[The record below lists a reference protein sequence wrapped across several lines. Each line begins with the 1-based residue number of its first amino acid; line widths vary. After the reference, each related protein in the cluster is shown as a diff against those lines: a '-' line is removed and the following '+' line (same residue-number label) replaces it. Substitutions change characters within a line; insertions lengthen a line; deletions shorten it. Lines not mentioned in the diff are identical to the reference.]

1 MQDKRTICERG
12 VTRAVTP
19 AVEGVGGRRAP
30 PGVPNPHS
38 LPRVKVSGFLES
50 TTPLALSQTL
60 TRTESQKAGQDSVT
74 GLGFAYGAQPST
86 TMCVYM
92 TCICDFVTLTVG
104 QCVTGRLRPGLCER
118 VAVALLAHAGS
129 WREM

>member
-1 MQDKRTICERG
+1 LLLVFFYVVVGDVVVVDKRLLAIVQQQKIAG
-12 VTRAVTP
+12 VCAAFLTAQTTLVL
-19 AVEGVGGRRAP
+19 GV
-30 PGVPNPHS
+30 
-38 LPRVKVSGFLES
+38 
-50 TTPLALSQTL
+50 
-60 TRTESQKAGQDSVT
+60 
-74 GLGFAYGAQPST
+74 AYGAQPST